1 MEIPIIENARVMAKG
16 QVTIPKEIREAMQ
29 IGDGDRLTFIYDNK
43 RVTIMNANIFA
54 MQMVQKEMASEWE
67 KAGIYSEADID
78 ELCREV
84 RNEVDKT
91 GR

>member
-1 MEIPIIENARVMAKG
+1 
-16 QVTIPKEIREAMQ
+16 MQ

-54 MQMVQKEMASEWE
+54 MQMVQKEMAGEWE
-67 KAGIYSEADID
+67 NAGIHSEADID

-84 RNEVDKT
+84 RNEVE
-91 GR
+91 GRA